1 MPGLPEQ
8 VFFVPHQPFRRFAVF
23 MDKER
28 EVALVRDC
36 QQGDRRGMD
45 TLVRQFEK
53 TVFNAAYRML
63 GNADEASDVTQT
75 VFLKVFENI
84 RRFDPDFRLFSWVY
98 RIAVNEAIN
107 QLNRRKRFAPNADL
121 PCESEVPEDTVSTS
135 QLCSEVQAVLMELQ
149 PDHRAVIVLRY
160 FTECSYE
167 EIGKVLELPEKTVKS
182 RLFTARQQMKGRL
195 LQHGIL
201 SA

>member
-1 MPGLPEQ
+1 
-8 VFFVPHQPFRRFAVF
+8 
-23 MDKER
+23 
-28 EVALVRDC
+28 
-36 QQGDRRGMD
+36 MD

-53 TVFNAAYRML
+53 PVFNAAYRML

-75 VFLKVFENI
+75 AFLKVFENI

-98 RIAVNEAIN
+98 RIAVNEAID
-107 QLNRRKRFAPNADL
+107 QLNRRKRFAPNAEVPEL
-121 PCESEVPEDTVSTS
+121 PCESSDDPEDTVSTFE
-135 QLCSEVQAVLMELQ
+135 LESEVQAVLMELQ

-160 FTECSYE
+160 FTECSYQ

-182 RLFTARQQMKGRL
+182 RLFTARQQMKDRL

-201 SA
+201 SP

>member
-1 MPGLPEQ
+1 
-8 VFFVPHQPFRRFAVF
+8 

-53 TVFNAAYRML
+53 PVFNAAYRML
-63 GNADEASDVTQT
+63 GNADEASDVTQA

-84 RRFDPDFRLFSWVY
+84 RRFDPDCRLFSWVY
-98 RIAVNEAIN
+98 RIAVNEAID
-107 QLNRRKRFAPNADL
+107 QLNRRNRFAPHGELPEL
-121 PCESEVPEDTVSTS
+121 PCESDAPEDTVSTS
-135 QLCSEVQAVLMELQ
+135 ELCSEIQAVLMELQ

-201 SA
+201 SP